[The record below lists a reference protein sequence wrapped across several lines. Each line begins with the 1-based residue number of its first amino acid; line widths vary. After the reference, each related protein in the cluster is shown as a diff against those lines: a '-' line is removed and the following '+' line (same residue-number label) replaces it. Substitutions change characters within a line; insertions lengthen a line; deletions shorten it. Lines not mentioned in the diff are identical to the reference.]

1 MGYFSNLERSMEHL
15 AKGAFFTT
23 TDGEKVNTMTITWGF
38 AGLAFGKTYFVAM
51 IRPSRYTFELLE
63 KAESFTV
70 SIPFNEN
77 MKEALRICGTKSG
90 RDCDKVSVAE
100 ITFSDGKSVST
111 PVVDGC
117 DQYYEC
123 EITHKVESDGS
134 DFSEKINNNFY
145 SNGNYHY
152 FVYGEIKEVYSNNV

>member
-1 MGYFSNLERSMEHL
+1 
-15 AKGAFFTT
+15 
-23 TDGEKVNTMTITWGF
+23 
-38 AGLAFGKTYFVAM
+38 
-51 IRPSRYTFELLE
+51 
-63 KAESFTV
+63 
-70 SIPFNEN
+70 
-77 MKEALRICGTKSG
+77 MKEALRFCGTNSG
-90 RDCDKVSVAE
+90 RDCDKASLAD

-117 DQYYEC
+117 DQYFEC
-123 EITHKVESDGS
+123 VITHKMESDGS